1 MCSRFLLS
9 CVAAFLLIST
19 ASAQTDAP
27 SSPAANP
34 VDVASIDGI
43 ITALYDVISG
53 EAGEPRDWDRMRSLF
68 LPEAHLM
75 PTQMRPDSSYL
86 YRMMTVDQYIETS
99 GPWLIDNGFFEGEVA
114 RRTERFENIAHVW
127 TTYDSRRTQDG
138 PVFMRGI
145 NSIQLFHDGS
155 RWWIATVMWTPETP
169 PSPLPT
175 AYLGD
180 G

>member
-1 MCSRFLLS
+1 MRSHVL
-9 CVAAFLLIST
+9 AFLFVALLLPT
-19 ASAQTDAP
+19 AASAQVEADPADVTTIDA
-27 SSPAANP
+27 
-34 VDVASIDGI
+34 V

-53 EAGEPRDWDRMRSLF
+53 EAGEERDWDRFRSLF

-86 YRMMTVDQYIETS
+86 YRVYTPDQYIETS
-99 GPWLIDNGFFEGEVA
+99 GPWLMENGFFEGEVA

-127 TTYDSRRTQDG
+127 TTYDSRNTQDG

-145 NSIQLFHDGS
+145 NSIQLFHDGT
-155 RWWIATVMWTPETP
+155 RWWISTVFWTPETP
-169 PSPLPT
+169 TSPLPT